1 MIKTGIWQVIEL
13 FTIILSMYVAIRNNG
28 KPLSTKKEADD
39 FISLS
44 FNFKLFAYA
53 IGFTFVVLT
62 GPVLAWLG
70 GCHGIWLLAY
80 DAVCFIYYLLG
91 CGFMHSGSDK
101 INHSIIRTTLT
112 MALYTW
118 LLYMGDFWVQ

>member
-44 FNFKLFAYA
+44 FN
-53 IGFTFVVLT
+53 
-62 GPVLAWLG
+62 
-70 GCHGIWLLAY
+70 
-80 DAVCFIYYLLG
+80 
-91 CGFMHSGSDK
+91 
-101 INHSIIRTTLT
+101 
-112 MALYTW
+112 
-118 LLYMGDFWVQ
+118 